1 MQYALLFYQT
11 EDPLAQKPQSER
23 DAWFA
28 DMRAWRTELEQAG
41 AFRASLRLASPTSAM
56 SLRKDGTQVLLTDGP
71 FAETKEFL
79 GGFIAIECP
88 DLDAALAWG
97 RRCPI
102 TRIGTIEVRP
112 EFMLPEH

>member
-1 MQYALLFYQT
+1 MLYALLFYQT
-11 EDPLAQKPQSER
+11 GEPLAERPPAER

-28 DMRAWRTELEQAG
+28 EMRAWRAELDRAG
-41 AFRASLRLASPTSAM
+41 VFRSSLRLAQPAAAA
-56 SLRKDGTQVLLTDGP
+56 SLRKHGAELLVTDGP

-79 GGFIAIECP
+79 GGFVAIECES
-88 DLDAALAWG
+88 LDAAVAWA

-112 EFMLPEH
+112 EYTT